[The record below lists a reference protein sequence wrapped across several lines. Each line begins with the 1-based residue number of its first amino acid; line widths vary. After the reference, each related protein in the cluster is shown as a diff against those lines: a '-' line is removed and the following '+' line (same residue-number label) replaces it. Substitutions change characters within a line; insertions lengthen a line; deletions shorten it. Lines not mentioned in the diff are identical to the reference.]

1 MSPDIIVSS
10 PPVYLFFPLLSIVL
24 LAVAIIVG
32 LDCVWRVE
40 KRLDTFMKLLT
51 AGVIFRIFQEITDLV
66 APDARAVL
74 IVLNI
79 FSSLLILM
87 AMIEMYRII
96 RTWDNEDEGRIK
108 NKE

>member
-1 MSPDIIVSS
+1 MSSDIIVSY
-10 PPVYLFFPLLSIVL
+10 PPAYLFFPLLSIVL
-24 LAVAIIVG
+24 LAVAIVIG

-51 AGVIFRIFQEITDLV
+51 VGIIFRIFQEITALV
-66 APDARAVL
+66 ASDAQTVL
-74 IVLNI
+74 VILNI
-79 FSSLLILM
+79 SSSLLLLM

-96 RTWDNEDEGRIK
+96 RTWDNEDTDGIK